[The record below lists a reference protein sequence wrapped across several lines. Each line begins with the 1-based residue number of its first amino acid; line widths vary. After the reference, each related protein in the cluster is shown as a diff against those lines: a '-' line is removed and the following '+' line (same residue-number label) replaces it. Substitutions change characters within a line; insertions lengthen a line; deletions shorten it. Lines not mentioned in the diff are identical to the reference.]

1 MVRAQARG
9 ATVAVT
15 QAGAVPGTA
24 KITVTD
30 DAGVPA
36 TYEVNFAHRARSDDF
51 PGATVGPQWSW
62 IRENPTT
69 HSLTSSPGSLVITPE
84 AGDLNAATNT
94 ARNLLVQPAL
104 GDWTIESKLVFS
116 SAPHVNTQ
124 QAGIVAYSGDDD
136 YLKLDL
142 GVQRGAARPSETSED
157 SLSGA
162 PVVQALTALPTVPI
176 FGTATTVWLGW
187 SKTGPRYTHVL
198 LDQRYGL
205 HPALHDRRGAHQREG
220 RPLRLQRTSHE
231 HRPRRRLRRLPGHQR
246 PAAAPPPLSAQE
258 RWTAASSAA

>member
-1 MVRAQARG
+1 VHARARG

-51 PGATVGPQWSW
+51 SGSTVGSQWTW
-62 IRENPTT
+62 VRENPAT

-84 AGDLNAATNT
+84 IGDLTATTNT

-104 GDWTIESKLVFS
+104 GDWTIQSKLVFS
-116 SAPHVNTQ
+116 AAPHVNTQ

-136 YLKLDL
+136 YLKLDWEFGG
-142 GVQRGAARPSETSED
+142 GVARLSETSED

-162 PVVQALTALPTVPI
+162 PVVQVLTTIPTAPI
-176 FGTATTVWLGW
+176 FGTASTVWLRMV
-187 SKTGPRYTHVL
+187 KKGPRYTTSYSINGGDFTPIYTTGAALTNVRVGL
-198 LDQRYGL
+198 FAFNGPATSSDLSVAFDDFQVTNDQP
-205 HPALHDRRGAHQREG
+205 HHHRR
-220 RPLRLQRTSHE
+220 
-231 HRPRRRLRRLPGHQR
+231 
-246 PAAAPPPLSAQE
+246 
-258 RWTAASSAA
+258 